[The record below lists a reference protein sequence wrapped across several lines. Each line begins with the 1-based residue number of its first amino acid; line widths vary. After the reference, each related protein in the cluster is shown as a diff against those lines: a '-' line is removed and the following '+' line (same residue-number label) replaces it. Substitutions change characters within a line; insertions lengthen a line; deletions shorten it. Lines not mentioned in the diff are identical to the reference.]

1 MEIKLH
7 LKPTAC
13 TYELAFAMECRCY
26 TGGKGRTR
34 LKIMKMRA
42 SDFVSLAVSLLL
54 FAGVVFVSVYN
65 FGDIFILKAVL

>member
-1 MEIKLH
+1 
-7 LKPTAC
+7 
-13 TYELAFAMECRCY
+13 
-26 TGGKGRTR
+26 
-34 LKIMKMRA
+34 MKMRA